1 MLLNFYVEIR
11 NMRNRFYYL
20 TLAIFVLAA
29 FPTLAMSQ
37 NKNEIT
43 EDLIKEQVNAVPCKN
58 EDRLEAAKKLFRDA
72 GAAETDMEVQKFKDV
87 NNLVVTKKGKTADTV
102 IVSAHYDKVKEGCG
116 AIDNWTGV
124 VIISDLYRRMRG
136 VETNKTYLFVAFDKE
151 EVGLLGSGA
160 MAKAIPKEDRARYC
174 SNINLDS
181 FGFSYPQVLDNSS
194 SPKMTEMAKSVADEV
209 KMPLTHVSLE
219 GIADADS
226 SSFKSRD
233 IPAITFHGL
242 SNEWQKYLHSANDQ
256 VKNIKLSSVFVGY
269 NFLLRYV
276 VKIDGSDC
284 SVFRKTNK

>member
-1 MLLNFYVEIR
+1 
-11 NMRNRFYYL
+11 MRNKFVYL
-20 TLAIFVLAA
+20 ALAISVLVTSSTIAI
-29 FPTLAMSQ
+29 SQ

-72 GAAETDMEVQKFKDV
+72 GATDADIEVQKLKDV

-136 VETNKTYLFVAFDKE
+136 AETNKTYLFVAFDKE
-151 EVGLLGSGA
+151 ELGLLGSDA
-160 MAKAIPKEDRARYC
+160 MAKAIPKENRASYC
-174 SNINLDS
+174 SNINLNS
-181 FGFSYPQVLDNSS
+181 FGFSYPQALDNTSS
-194 SPKMTEMAKSVADEV
+194 QKMTELAKSVADEV
-209 KMPLTHVSLE
+209 KMPFTHASLA
-219 GIADADS
+219 GVADADS

-242 SNEWQKYLHSANDQ
+242 NGEWQKYLHSANDQ

-269 NFLLRYV
+269 NFLLRFV

-284 SVFRKTNK
+284 GVFRKSTK